1 MSILGAWSVAPNQY
15 GRCQLEDEVRDEL
28 IRRFAA
34 ETPEIRMNA
43 FGMALAAEVGGL
55 PAGGITRL
63 LGPSFASVAVALLH
77 TAMRHPEWAM
87 AVVDDSQYFVTLTD
101 IEGTPE
107 TYEEAMEFI
116 TELYPMAPRYTNK
129 EDYDERVAAT
139 QREE

>member
-1 MSILGAWSVAPNQY
+1 M
-15 GRCQLEDEVRDEL
+15 EDAEREEL

-55 PAGGITRL
+55 PAGGVTRL

-87 AVVDDSQYFVTLTD
+87 AVVDDSQYFVNITEED
-101 IEGTPE
+101 VSE

-116 TELYPMAPRYTNK
+116 TQLYPMAPRYMSK
-129 EDYDERVAAT
+129 EDYDARVAAT

>member
-1 MSILGAWSVAPNQY
+1 M
-15 GRCQLEDEVRDEL
+15 EDAEREEL

-43 FGMALAAEVGGL
+43 FGMALASEVGGL
-55 PAGGITRL
+55 PAGGVTRL

-87 AVVDDSQYFVTLTD
+87 AVVDDSQYFVNITEED
-101 IEGTPE
+101 VSE

-116 TELYPMAPRYTNK
+116 TQLYPMAPRYMSK